1 MVHRFS
7 TRAIAALM
15 LPLALAIAP
24 GVASAQATTAAA
36 QLQRWQTAAGA
47 PADAARGQKL
57 FATKAGAELSC
68 AACHGLPPTAAA
80 RHASTGK
87 PIDALAPAFN
97 AQRFTDQAKVDKWF
111 RRNCKD
117 VFARECS
124 PAEKA
129 DLLAYLIGLK
139 P

>member
-1 MVHRFS
+1 MVYRFS
-7 TRAIAALM
+7 SGVAAL
-15 LPLALAIAP
+15 LLVFATA
-24 GVASAQATTAAA
+24 ASAQPTSAAA
-36 QLQRWQTAAGA
+36 QLQRWQAAAGA
-47 PADAARGQKL
+47 PADAARGQAL
-57 FATKAGAELSC
+57 FALEAGHALNC
-68 AACHGLPPTAAA
+68 ASCHGTPPTAPA

-97 AQRFTDQAKVDKWF
+97 ARRFTDQAKMDKWF

-139 P
+139 L